1 MIVVDVNLL
10 LYAHIEAFPQ
20 HATARAW
27 WEELLNSDR
36 DVAIPHVSIFGFL
49 RIATNARVLNPPLTL
64 SAAAETVRGWLDRPN
79 VRVLVGGSEHVDRVL
94 RLLEPIGTAA
104 NLTTDAQLA
113 ALAMENQA
121 ELCSNDADFARFSGL
136 RWINPLK

>member
-10 LYAHIEAFPQ
+10 LYAHIAAFPQ
-20 HATARAW
+20 HEKARAW
-27 WEELLNSDR
+27 WEELLNGDQ

-49 RIATNARVLNPPLTL
+49 RIATNARVLSPPLTL
-64 SAAAETVRGWLDRPN
+64 PAATDTVRGWLDRPN
-79 VRVLVGGSEHVDRVL
+79 VRVLSAGHDHVDRVL

-121 ELCSNDADFARFSGL
+121 ELCSNDADFGRFSGL
-136 RWINPLK
+136 RWTNPLK